1 MARPG
6 YFKKTFTINGKQYTA
21 YGHDHDEAVAKAAIK
36 KAEIEGKLKV
46 QEIARNNYTVEKW
59 SSEWLEKYKK
69 GTTGEAWYKS
79 IEGIVNNY
87 IDPAIGDMM
96 IKDVRPADL
105 NALLNAN
112 TNLSVSHGKKILQ
125 IIRQI
130 FDAAEENN
138 LIGKNPAQRLKLPKT
153 YQDEKPRRSITDDE
167 RAITIKTAEKYPD
180 EGLFFLIMLY
190 CGCRPQEVARLL
202 YGDYDKKTRTLHVK
216 RARKASGETGTTKSK
231 SGVRE
236 IPVPDVLADKL
247 DVLKKKKTDLIC
259 TSAQGKPLT
268 KTSQKRLWHRF
279 RRHMD
284 IENGAE
290 LFRNH
295 VVESTLND
303 DLEPY
308 CYRHTYATDLRDAGV
323 PITVAAKLMGDS
335 SINVVAD
342 IYTHHTEEAVEDA
355 RAKMN
360 EKISKWG
367 TKRGTDTENADK

>member
-21 YGHDHDEAVAKAAIK
+21 YGHTHDEAVAKAAIK
-36 KAEIEGKLKV
+36 QAEIEGNLKA
-46 QEIARNNYTVEKW
+46 QQIARSNYTVQKW
-59 SSEWLEKYKK
+59 AKEWLEKYKR

-112 TNLSVSHGKKILQ
+112 SALSVSHGKKLLQ

-138 LIGKNPAQRLKLPKT
+138 LIDKNPALRLKLPKT
-153 YQDEKPRRSITDDE
+153 YQDAVPRRSITDEE
-167 RAITIKTAEKYPD
+167 RALTIRTAEKHPE

-190 CGCRPQEVARLL
+190 CGCRPQEVSRLL
-202 YGDYDKKTRTLHVK
+202 YGDYNKKNRTLHVQ

-236 IPVPDVLADKL
+236 IPVPDILAEQL
-247 DVLKKKKTDLIC
+247 DSLDKKKNELIC

-268 KTSQKRLWHRF
+268 KTSQKRLWYKF

-284 IENGAE
+284 IENGAK

-295 VVESTLND
+295 VVESTLSK

-342 IYTHHTEEAVEDA
+342 IYTHHTQEAAEDA
-355 RAKMN
+355 RAKIN
-360 EKISKWG
+360 AKIRDWG
-367 TKRGTDTENADK
+367 TNRGTDAQNIEK